1 MLYLNLLAL
10 IESGDKKIGDE
21 VWVVD
26 VRHDDILNKPIRN
39 VPPTKVGIFGAD
51 SLNPKKKVYYA
62 SYHFRVT
69 GKNGNPL
76 AAVIAPY
83 DNTGFRGYT
92 GISLNI
98 FLTERE
104 AKNFYITQCEKIIV
118 AAQVAAEKWASQFA
132 GIVEDMNRKISHN
145 R

>member
-1 MLYLNLLAL
+1 MLYPELLAL
-10 IESGDKKIGDE
+10 IESGDKKIGDP

-39 VPPTKVGIFGAD
+39 IPPTKVSIFGAD
-51 SLNPKKKVYYA
+51 MLPERKRVYYA
-62 SYHFRVT
+62 DYHFRMVGKT
-69 GKNGNPL
+69 GKPL

-83 DNTGFRGYT
+83 DNTGYRGFT
-92 GISLNI
+92 GVSVNI

-104 AKNFYITQCEKIIV
+104 AKQFYITQCETIIV
-118 AAQVAAEKWASQFA
+118 AAETAAEQWAKRFE
-132 GIVEDMNRKISHN
+132 GIVDDMKRKISYN